1 MCNIPH
7 SALRQLQL
15 FVSIW
20 AKAKAKAKVT
30 GHTKVWG
37 RKRLIAKRSA
47 DDRVR
52 ISDPLLPFPHFVRP
66 AMISE

>member
-1 MCNIPH
+1 MRNIPH

-15 FVSIW
+15 FVLIW
-20 AKAKAKAKVT
+20 AKAIPSVM

-37 RKRLIAKRSA
+37 RKRLIAARSA

-66 AMISE
+66 ATISE